1 MAPDDHPHHDHV
13 PGLRDARRVTLA
25 AIALNLFLTVVKFA
39 CGVLGRSQ
47 ALVADGVHSLSDST
61 TDIAV
66 LVGMRYWSRPPDE
79 SHPHGHGRIETI
91 VSLAIGVVLA
101 LIAVGITYDAL
112 SGLLE
117 EHPPPRWVALIAAGA
132 SIVCK
137 EIIYRWTTRVG
148 RRIKSTALIANAWHH
163 RSDSLSSI
171 PVVIAV
177 LVAKID
183 PAWAFVDHVAAVVVS
198 VFVLRA
204 AWSIGWPGLKEL
216 AETAAPRGVRE
227 RIEQVALETAG
238 VELVHALRTR
248 YVGGGLHADL
258 HVGVPE
264 ELNVRQ
270 GHDISERVKN
280 RLIEEVPDV
289 VDVVVHLEPAEDYE
303 VCSEVRL

>member
-1 MAPDDHPHHDHV
+1 MAHEAHPHDEQV
-13 PGLRDARRVTLA
+13 PGLGEARRVTLA
-25 AIALNLFLTVVKFA
+25 AIGVNVFLTVLKFA
-39 CGVLGRSQ
+39 CGAFGHSQ

-61 TDIAV
+61 TDVAV

-91 VSLAIGVVLA
+91 ISLAIAVVLA
-101 LIAVGITYDAL
+101 VIAVGITYDAL
-112 SGLLE
+112 AGLQND
-117 EHPPPRWVALIAAGA
+117 HPPPRWVALIAALA
-132 SIVCK
+132 AIVGK
-137 EIIYRWTTRVG
+137 EIIYRWTSRVG
-148 RRIKSTALIANAWHH
+148 RKIKSTALMANAWHH

-177 LVAKID
+177 LAAKID

-216 AETAAPRGVRE
+216 AETAAPPGVRE
-227 RIEQVALETAG
+227 RIEQVALETEG

-264 ELNVRQ
+264 DLNVRQ

-280 RLIEEVPDV
+280 RLIEHIPNV

-303 VCSEVRL
+303 IGTGPRP